1 MTDATT
7 TTTKRGRPATGHART
22 PAQRSADLRARARTQ
37 VFEGSPTPISE
48 VAASVLLE
56 GIGAAYRARL
66 PFEIERIAHELLR
79 RLGHAKAVS
88 VTTIPV
94 AVTTIPVAVTTIPVT
109 ATDNPGP
116 PPSEG
121 AVIAQTRYPVAVKRL
136 AVQMQREGADAAAIL
151 EAIERATGG
160 KAPDP
165 SNVLATLRRWAKA
178 VGDTAG

>member
-94 AVTTIPVAVTTIPVT
+94 SVTTIPVT

>member
-94 AVTTIPVAVTTIPVT
+94 AVTTIPVT